1 MWIGYT
7 YYDHYFEFSQLEEWL
22 DEIGQNEIE
31 LICKGSKEYLNI
43 PATIDIETSSTYV
56 NESKFATMYLWGFGV
71 NGSSIVGRTWKE
83 FDIVKQA
90 LVNYFH
96 LGKNRI
102 LYIFIQNLGYEFQWI
117 RRRIN
122 WTERNGKAEVFA
134 MKERRPIYA
143 RTRGFEFRCSYILS
157 NYSLAYIGAELLKK
171 YPVQKAVGDLDY
183 SLVRHSS
190 TPLTK
195 AEIWYQVKDL
205 QVVMS
210 YIQEK
215 IEQDGNITKIPLTNT
230 GYVRDYCREWCFGE
244 HDSPELK
251 RKTKAKYHE
260 IMNSLSICSEKEY
273 DQNKAAFAGGFTHA
287 GAKYSGVTLHN
298 VGSKDEASAYPG
310 AMVSDY
316 FPMSRGTYIGD
327 VPISQ
332 LETYLK
338 YYCCLFTVTIYD
350 VTPKFGYEHYISLS
364 HCQNITDDYISNNG
378 RVAAATAITTTIT
391 ELDWYIICKCYDFDF
406 KSTKIKGLRIYKR
419 DYLPRAMIMAILHL
433 YKNKTELKGVEGK
446 EIEYMVSKNMINA
459 SFGMAVTAIVR
470 PEIIYNIEWDTTEED
485 TVEQLVDYN
494 DNYNRFLFYPWGV
507 WVTAHARYNLW
518 QAIFEAGEDYVY
530 SDTDSV
536 KMLNPEKHEE
546 FFKRY
551 NTEMKLK
558 LLKMCNHY
566 NIPIDMCHPKT
577 KKGVE
582 KWIGVWEDEGIYKT
596 FRTIGAKRYMVED
609 SDGVFSF
616 TISGVNKKIGCPY
629 LLSTYTDYTSEE
641 DISLFELAYSPDSR
655 LEKESKE
662 AMKKVLELHNS
673 GKLSYDSI
681 FEHFTEGLYFPAGHT
696 GKSTITYIDN
706 PTYAKITDYLGN
718 TRTCIELSS
727 IHMEPQDYSLSRSAE
742 YINFLKGFKDASL

>member
-7 YYDHYFEFSQLEEWL
+7 NYDHYFEFNQLEEWL
-22 DEIGQNEIE
+22 DEIGKNEIE

-56 NESKFATMYLWGFGV
+56 GDSKFATMYLWGFGI

-83 FDIVKQA
+83 FDIVKNT

-102 LYIFIQNLGYEFQWI
+102 LTIFVHNLGYEFQWI

-122 WTERNGKAEVFA
+122 WTQKNGETEIFA

-183 SLVRHSS
+183 SLVRHSD

-195 AEIWYQVKDL
+195 TETWYQVNDL

-230 GYVRDYCREWCFGE
+230 GYVRNYCRDWCFGE

-287 GAKYSGVTLHN
+287 GAKYSGKTIHN

-316 FPMSRGTYIGD
+316 FPMSRGTYVGD
-327 VPISQ
+327 ISISQ
-332 LETYLK
+332 LDMYLK
-338 YYCCLFTVTIYD
+338 YYCCLFTVTLYD

-364 HCQNITDDYISNNG
+364 HCTNITDDYVSNNG
-378 RVAAATAITTTIT
+378 RVAAATALTTTIT
-391 ELDWYIICKCYDFDF
+391 ELDWLIICKCYDFDF
-406 KSTKIKGLRIYKR
+406 ESTRIQGLRIYKR

-446 EIEYMVSKNMINA
+446 ETEYMVSKNMINA

-470 PEIIYNIEWDTTEED
+470 PEIIYNSEWDTEQED
-485 TVEQLVDYN
+485 TIEQLVDYN

-546 FFKRY
+546 FFKHY

-566 NIPIDMCHPKT
+566 NIPSSMCHPKT
-577 KKGVE
+577 KKGEE
-582 KWIGVWEDEGIYKT
+582 KWIGVWEDEGIYRT

-609 SDGVFSF
+609 SKGAFSF

-629 LLSTYTDYTSEE
+629 LLNTFTSCTSEE
-641 DISLFELAYSPDSR
+641 NRKLFELAYSPDSR

-662 AMKKVLELHNS
+662 AMDKVLELHNS
-673 GKLSYDSI
+673 GKLSYDNI
-681 FEHFTEGLYFPAGHT
+681 FENFTEGLYFPAGHT

-742 YINFLKGFKDASL
+742 YINFLKGYQDASL